1 MLFERT
7 THARVFVIY
16 DTKYG
21 NTKLAAEKIAEGLR
35 EVDGTET
42 GINLNE
48 LANYDVLVIGGPNHI
63 GKPSRTIMKFIDQLA
78 KTGLKASRIA
88 AFDKYFKHER
98 NFEKAMRK
106 METTITEK
114 LPNVS
119 LLTPGLSVRVED
131 VNGPVAEGELPK
143 CIEFG
148 KLIANQIKT

>member
-1 MLFERT
+1 MT
-7 THARVFVIY
+7 RVFVIY

-21 NTKLAAEKIAEGLR
+21 NTKLAAERIAEGLR

-42 GINLNE
+42 GIDYVKNIDLNE
-48 LANYDVLVIGGPNHI
+48 IANYDALVIGAPNHM

-78 KTGLKASRIA
+78 KTGLKSTRIA
-88 AFDKYFKHER
+88 IFDTYFKHER

-106 METTITEK
+106 MEKTITEK

-148 KLIANQIKT
+148 KRIANQIKK

>member
-1 MLFERT
+1 MT
-7 THARVFVIY
+7 RVIVIY

-21 NTKLAAEKIAEGLR
+21 NTKLAAERIAEGLR

-42 GINLNE
+42 GIDYVKNIDLNE
-48 LANYDVLVIGGPNHI
+48 IANYDALVIGAPNHM

-78 KTGLKASRIA
+78 KTGLKSTRIA
-88 AFDKYFKHER
+88 IFDTYFKHER

-106 METTITEK
+106 MEKTITEK

-148 KLIANQIKT
+148 KRIANQIKK

>member
-1 MLFERT
+1 MT
-7 THARVFVIY
+7 RVFVIY

-21 NTKLAAEKIAEGLR
+21 NTKLAAERIAEGLR

-42 GINLNE
+42 GIDYVKNIDLNE
-48 LANYDVLVIGGPNHI
+48 IANYDALVIGAPNHM

-78 KTGLKASRIA
+78 KTGLKSTRIA
-88 AFDKYFKHER
+88 IFDTYFKHER

-106 METTITEK
+106 MEKTITQK
-114 LPNVS
+114 MPNVS

-148 KLIANQIKT
+148 KRIANQIKK